1 MIMKAQR
8 EIASRVLGCGK
19 SRIWLDPSKIKD
31 IEEAI
36 TADDIR
42 RLIKDGLI
50 RTVPK
55 KGNSGYRIGKNRLQK
70 SKGRRKGKG
79 SRKGKIGTRAQRK
92 KLWIKRIRA
101 LRKTLKELAEQK
113 KIGKAAYRTLYKMS
127 KSGFFRSRAHLMLH
141 AEKEGM
147 LKQQKSK

>member
-1 MIMKAQR
+1 MMLQRRLSSQIMKCSKKR
-8 EIASRVLGCGK
+8 VKFDTSRL
-19 SRIWLDPSKIKD
+19 SDIK
-31 IEEAI
+31 EAI
-36 TADDIR
+36 TSNDIR
-42 RLIKDGLI
+42 GLI
-50 RTVPK
+50 NAGAIMSKMKRGISSSRNK
-55 KGNSGYRIGKNRLQK
+55 KRILQK
-70 SKGRRKGKG
+70 RKGRRQGEG